1 MTKIWA
7 HRGASAYA
15 PENTLP
21 AFELAIAQG
30 AEGVEFDVQLSADN
44 ELVVIH
50 DETLERTTDG
60 AGFVK
65 DHDLKTL
72 KRLKANAGRERMRAQ
87 IPTLAEVLHLLAPT
101 QLDINIEL
109 KTSII
114 DYAGIEELTL
124 ELVDTLGLAK
134 RVVLSS
140 FNHYTLHR
148 AQKLGTECE
157 IATLFTDPIYQPW
170 KYSKDFGAAAIH
182 PDLIHLTTQKFVH
195 KSHAAGIKVRPWVV
209 NVGADLLRMLD
220 WGVDALFTDVPDI
233 ALAAKAEYIARG

>member
-60 AGFVK
+60 AGLVK

-72 KRLKANAGRERMRAQ
+72 KRLNANAGRGGVPVR
-87 IPTLAEVLHLLAPT
+87 IPTLAEVLYLFAPT
-101 QLDINIEL
+101 ELDINIEL
-109 KTSII
+109 KTSIV

-124 ELVDTLGLAK
+124 ELVDTLGLAE

-148 AQKLGTECE
+148 AQRLGTECE

-170 KYSKDFGAAAIH
+170 EYSKDFGAAAIH
-182 PDLIHLTTQKFVH
+182 PYLGHITAQAFVGE
-195 KSHAAGIKVRPWVV
+195 SHAAGIKVRPWVADER
-209 NVGADLLRMLD
+209 ADLLRMIG

-233 ALAAKAEYIARG
+233 ALEAKAEYAAQS